1 MDLLERL
8 DKESPAEL
16 QRRSMESLKW
26 FRNRVRLIKTNAQ
39 QFYKKSNLKRNTRF
53 MEGRMFMYF
62 YDPKGRGSPRL
73 PYYDTFPCTII
84 VETYSDGFL
93 GLNMHYL
100 PPRLR
105 IKLLNKL
112 FEYTNNDEFD
122 DTTRMRM
129 TWNILDSVTQLR
141 ASRAAIKRY
150 LYSHVQGN
158 ALQVEPK
165 YWDIAAFLPTQR
177 FRGAKVL
184 DVYADS
190 RRKIFD

>member
-1 MDLLERL
+1 
-8 DKESPAEL
+8 
-16 QRRSMESLKW
+16 
-26 FRNRVRLIKTNAQ
+26 
-39 QFYKKSNLKRNTRF
+39 
-53 MEGRMFMYF
+53 
-62 YDPKGRGSPRL
+62 
-73 PYYDTFPCTII
+73 
-84 VETYSDGFL
+84 
-93 GLNMHYL
+93 MHYL

-105 IKLLNKL
+105 IRLLNKL

-141 ASRAAIKRY
+141 ASRVVSSKEISLFACSKEM
-150 LYSHVQGN
+150 
-158 ALQVEPK
+158 LQVEPK
-165 YWDIAAFLPTQR
+165 YWDIAFLPTQR

>member
-1 MDLLERL
+1 
-8 DKESPAEL
+8 
-16 QRRSMESLKW
+16 
-26 FRNRVRLIKTNAQ
+26 
-39 QFYKKSNLKRNTRF
+39 
-53 MEGRMFMYF
+53 
-62 YDPKGRGSPRL
+62 
-73 PYYDTFPCTII
+73 
-84 VETYSDGFL
+84 
-93 GLNMHYL
+93 MHYL

-141 ASRAAIKRY
+141 ASRAAVKRY